1 MYHSSGRRN
10 RGAQRVGAVEIVCI
24 VAAVAAVVAL
34 VIFIVTNAGG
44 GALMT

>member
-10 RGAQRVGAVEIVCI
+10 RADQRVGAVEIVCI
-24 VAAVAAVVAL
+24 LLAVAAIVAL
-34 VIFIVTNAGG
+34 VIWIITNAGG